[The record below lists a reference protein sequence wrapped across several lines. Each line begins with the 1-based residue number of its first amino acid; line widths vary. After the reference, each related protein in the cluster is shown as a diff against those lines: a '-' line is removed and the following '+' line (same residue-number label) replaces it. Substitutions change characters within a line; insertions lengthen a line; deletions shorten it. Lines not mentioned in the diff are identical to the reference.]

1 MLDRIS
7 ALVAPY
13 AEPWA
18 QLKLRIGD
26 LLQMSP
32 DALHVHAGLIFL
44 ALFALVFRRRLF
56 DRRAML
62 CLLAITLI
70 NEAMD
75 LTLEGMGSTEATL
88 GAGLHDLV
96 NTMLAPVVLCVASW
110 LLRRRSSRRA
120 ASGALQ
126 VDEIA

>member
-1 MLDRIS
+1 MLDRI
-7 ALVAPY
+7 AQLIAPY
-13 AEPWA
+13 AAPWA

-26 LLQMSP
+26 WLQLSP

-44 ALFALVFRRRLF
+44 ALFALVFRRPLF

-62 CLLAITLI
+62 CLLAITLF
-70 NEAMD
+70 NEGMD
-75 LTLEGMGSTEATL
+75 LTLEGMGSAEATL

-96 NTMLAPVVLCVASW
+96 NTMLAPAVLAFASW
-110 LLRRRSSRRA
+110 LLRLRSSRREL
-120 ASGALQ
+120 ASPVQ